1 MASDGL
7 GSPRITSDCI
17 RLPRIASD
25 CLGLPLI
32 VASDCLGLPRIA
44 ADCCLGLVH
53 GLLRIVASDCCL
65 GLPLISNRISFSLL
79 MAGLAR
85 LLLPSHAVRRC
96 EAVYDNLARGDLRA
110 GPRGDEI

>member
-1 MASDGL
+1 MTSDDLGL
-7 GSPRITSDCI
+7 PRITSDCI
-17 RLPRIASD
+17 QLPRIASD

-32 VASDCLGLPRIA
+32 VARIASDCLGLPLMVASDWPRI
-44 ADCCLGLVH
+44 
-53 GLLRIVASDCCL
+53 ASDCCL
-65 GLPLISNRISFSLL
+65 GLLPRIAADFQSDFLL